1 MKNILIRCDAS
12 KSIGLGHVTRCL
24 VLARGF
30 QKRGYNVHF
39 AMKNYSIGI
48 DKIKKEKFP
57 IMPYDKNV
65 PYHDWILKS
74 VDMNNIDIFIGD
86 VRDGLPIKT
95 IRILKNM
102 GILTVAIDEPS
113 EYAKECDI
121 CFYPPHANIDKKL
134 YKGEVFQGF
143 EYVILRDEFYG
154 QYDKKKHDI
163 PNILVMMGGTDA
175 YNLTYKIVKQLIGL
189 QDKINIRVIIDKK
202 HSDYYKIKHIDKQVD
217 VYSNVRNM
225 ADFLSEIDLGI
236 ITFGMSAYELLA
248 MKIPSIHICLNE
260 DHWSASGMFEKLGY
274 AKRYKKDKISIS
286 EIELKNFQKPYTKL
300 FNDRTVQTILS
311 FRQKQNNHIKADR

>member
-1 MKNILIRCDAS
+1 MKKNILIRCDGS
-12 KSIGLGHVTRCL
+12 KDIGLGHVIRCL
-24 VLARGF
+24 VLAKGF
-30 QKRGYNVHF
+30 KKKGHSVYF
-39 AMKNYSIGI
+39 ATRDYQIGI
-48 DKIKKEKFP
+48 DKIKEEKFP
-57 IMPYDKNV
+57 VILPYKNLN
-65 PYHDWILKS
+65 YNDWLLKIA
-74 VDMNNIDIFIGD
+74 NNKAIDIFIGD
-86 VRDGLPIKT
+86 VRDGLPPKTIKT
-95 IRILKNM
+95 LKKQ

-113 EYAKECDI
+113 DYAKECDI
-121 CFYPPHANIDKKL
+121 CFYLPHANIDEKL

-202 HSDYYKIKHIDKQVD
+202 HSDYYKIKHIDKQVN

-248 MKIPSIHICLNE
+248 MKIPSIHICLDE
-260 DHWSASGMFEKLGY
+260 DHWIASGMFEKLGC
-274 AKRYKKDKISIS
+274 AKRYNKDALYVKLDNIKFDTIKRNFFPKCFVEEKIL
-286 EIELKNFQKPYTKL
+286 ERNLGGY
-300 FNDRTVQTILS
+300 
-311 FRQKQNNHIKADR
+311 